1 MNHTALIDGHCGWAG
16 KDPLYVEYHDMEW
29 GRPVSDDRKLF
40 ESLVLE
46 SAQAGLSWISILRRR
61 DGYRRAFHDFDVAS
75 VAAMTDEDVE
85 RLMKFDGIIRNR
97 RKIATTI
104 TNAQHFMEIQREH
117 GSFHNYILS
126 FFPEGKRIVN
136 HPVNIE
142 DIPVT
147 SPQSDAMAKDMYRR
161 GFRFFGSTICY
172 AFLQATGFV
181 DDHLEGCHCKY
192 RH

>member
-1 MNHTALIDGHCGWAG
+1 
-16 KDPLYVEYHDMEW
+16 
-29 GRPVSDDRKLF
+29 
-40 ESLVLE
+40 
-46 SAQAGLSWISILRRR
+46 
-61 DGYRRAFHDFDVAS
+61 
-75 VAAMTDEDVE
+75 
-85 RLMKFDGIIRNR
+85 MKFDGIIRNR